1 MSDKCYQ
8 CMDKG
13 LLIIP
18 MKAQNGMM
26 YDYMFQCSC
35 NKGHYFNQLPVIDIS
50 IKENRE
56 FLKKLAKNYEQRKTE
71 VKVIAEFNNA
81 TIKVWFNSTIRNIK
95 KFSNNVK

>member
-18 MKAQNGMM
+18 MKSQNGMT

-35 NKGHYFNQLPVIDIS
+35 NKGRYFNQLPAIDIS

-56 FLKKLAKNYEQRKTE
+56 FLKKLAKKNYEKSKNRG
-71 VKVIAEFNNA
+71 
-81 TIKVWFNSTIRNIK
+81 R
-95 KFSNNVK
+95 SN